1 MTCLFCQIVKKEQ
14 FAYIIGENEEN
25 LAILDVFPVSLGHT
39 LIITKKH
46 FANVAE
52 INMESWNNIL
62 PLLKKVIAKIQET
75 YNPTGFNIITN
86 MGEMAFQSIFH
97 LHIHIIPKYKK
108 NEGFNWSVQ
117 SAPGDLDLI
126 TLGKKLKIK

>member
-14 FAYIIGENEEN
+14 SAYIIGENKEN
-25 LAILDVFPVSLGHT
+25 LVILDVFPVSLGHT

-52 INMESWNNIL
+52 IDMESWNSTL

-86 MGEMAFQSIFH
+86 MGEIAFQSIFH
-97 LHIHIIPKYKK
+97 LLL
-108 NEGFNWSVQ
+108 F
-117 SAPGDLDLI
+117 
-126 TLGKKLKIK
+126 